1 GYHQIARRISAH
13 GRVVALF
20 PIVWQLLNNKVLPVT
35 IYNVVPFNKT
45 FWNLIKNSQECPT
58 NTDNVLNECFNNRCT
73 LQICPYGLKQQSP

>member
-1 GYHQIARRISAH
+1 
-13 GRVVALF
+13 
-20 PIVWQLLNNKVLPVT
+20 VT
-35 IYNVVPFNKT
+35 IYNVAPFNKT